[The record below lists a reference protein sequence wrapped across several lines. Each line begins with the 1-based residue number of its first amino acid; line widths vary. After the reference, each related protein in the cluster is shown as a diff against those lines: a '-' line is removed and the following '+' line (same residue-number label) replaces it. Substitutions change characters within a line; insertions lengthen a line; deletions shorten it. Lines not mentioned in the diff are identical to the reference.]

1 MIADW
6 PRIAG
11 ARQILMHVPDLVFAG
26 SKTARELDIH
36 PELRA
41 DIAGSLRSYEDA
53 ISYFPNQVFVGALN
67 PQPLSDPR
75 RPWWSDLEPARAS
88 GADGSILDQASFF
101 AAMERVDPAG
111 LIEFSSGALA
121 DAEQAHA
128 GLVASLGV
136 QRMEIEGGTR
146 IPLSGRDGAIGSVA
160 WGYPD
165 DESLSPAVL
174 LENLATKT
182 SAALALSDCIRAS
195 GIDPE
200 TIDFVIS
207 CSEEA
212 VGDRYQRGGGNL
224 GKTIAEAV
232 GASRASGFDV
242 KNFCAAPIPALVVAS
257 SLIHAGVASVVA
269 VAAGGSVPKLGM
281 KFQGHLKHGMP
292 ILEDCLGAFAVIL
305 TKGGIGPVIRL
316 DAVGRHSVRAGG
328 SNQAIFQELV
338 INPLEQ
344 VGLKATDVGL
354 IGTEM
359 HNPELT
365 EPQGSG
371 DVPLRNYKMIAALAT
386 AAHHIDRTDVDAY
399 LASRAV
405 AGFAPTQGH
414 IASAVCLLPYA
425 VRRLAGDLPRAL
437 LVAKGS
443 LFLGKMSALWDG
455 MSIMIES

>member
-1 MIADW
+1 
-6 PRIAG
+6 
-11 ARQILMHVPDLVFAG
+11 
-26 SKTARELDIH
+26 
-36 PELRA
+36 
-41 DIAGSLRSYEDA
+41 
-53 ISYFPNQVFVGALN
+53 
-67 PQPLSDPR
+67 
-75 RPWWSDLEPARAS
+75 
-88 GADGSILDQASFF
+88 
-101 AAMERVDPAG
+101 
-111 LIEFSSGALA
+111 
-121 DAEQAHA
+121 
-128 GLVASLGV
+128 
-136 QRMEIEGGTR
+136 
-146 IPLSGRDGAIGSVA
+146 
-160 WGYPD
+160 
-165 DESLSPAVL
+165 L

-182 SAALALSDCIRAS
+182 SAALALADCIQSS

-224 GKTIAEAV
+224 GKAIAEAV

-257 SLIHAGVASVVA
+257 SLIHSGVASVVA

-305 TKGGIGPVIRL
+305 TKAGSGPVIRL

-386 AAHHIDRTDVDAY
+386 AAHHIDRTDVDAF

-443 LFLGKMSALWDG
+443 LFLGKMSALSDG